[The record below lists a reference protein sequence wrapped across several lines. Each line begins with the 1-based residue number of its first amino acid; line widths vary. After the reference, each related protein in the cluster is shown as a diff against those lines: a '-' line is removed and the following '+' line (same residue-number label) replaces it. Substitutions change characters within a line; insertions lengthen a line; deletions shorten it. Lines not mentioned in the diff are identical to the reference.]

1 MIGAKDEPKAIDE
14 EETRNWQHIQDRGRR
29 KVNFRYPI
37 FLDVSGKKC
46 LVTGEGY
53 EVAGKVQ
60 ALVEAAAMV
69 SYVNPRAERQIE
81 AMAAAGLIRWVA
93 RAFEPADLEGCFLVI
108 SDCEDN
114 SQVFKLA
121 EEERVLC
128 NAVDDPEHC
137 RFSFGSVHRQGDL
150 TIAISTNGWA
160 PAVAVRLKERM
171 QREIGAEYGELLGML
186 KEVRPQITSRI
197 VDFGARRE
205 LWYRIVDSEILAMLR
220 AGRREEADRALS
232 QMIEEAYRRNQ

>member
-29 KVNFRYPI
+29 TVNFRYPI

-60 ALVEAAAMV
+60 SLVEAAAVV
-69 SYVNPRAERQIE
+69 SYVNPRAEAQIE
-81 AMAAAGLIRWVA
+81 AMAAAGLIHWVA
-93 RAFEPADLEGCFLVI
+93 REFEPRDLDGYFLVI

-114 SQVFKLA
+114 SQIFRLA
-121 EEERVLC
+121 EEQRVLC

-160 PAVAVRLKERM
+160 PAMAVRLKERM

-186 KEVRPQITSRI
+186 REVRPRITSGI
-197 VDFGARRE
+197 ADFGARRE

-220 AGRREEADRALS
+220 EGRAAEASQLLR
-232 QMIEEAYRRNQ
+232 QMIEGSIRDG

>member
-1 MIGAKDEPKAIDE
+1 M
-14 EETRNWQHIQDRGRR
+14 
-29 KVNFRYPI
+29 NFRYPI

-60 ALVEAAAMV
+60 ALVEAAAVV
-69 SYVNPRAERQIE
+69 SYVNPRAEPQIE
-81 AMAAAGLIRWVA
+81 ALAAAGLIHWHERE
-93 RAFEPADLEGCFLVI
+93 FEPADLEGCFLVI

-114 SQVFKLA
+114 SQIFRLA
-121 EEERVLC
+121 EEQRVLC

-160 PAVAVRLKERM
+160 PAMAVRLKERL
-171 QREIGAEYGELLGML
+171 QREIGTEYGELLRML
-186 KEVRPQITSRI
+186 KEVRPRITARI
-197 VDFGARRE
+197 ADFAARRE

-220 AGRREEADRALS
+220 AGRAGEAAHMLH
-232 QMIEEAYRRNQ
+232 QMIDEACRRNQ